1 MVPNAIP
8 YNGDLSNSVTRMFAI
23 DIERQRNE
31 INHLKTTNTVLGIGL
46 GISIVATALTAAELY
61 LFEQKVEDEKR

>member
-1 MVPNAIP
+1 
-8 YNGDLSNSVTRMFAI
+8 MFAI